1 VLVGLGWVYLDVMV
15 WWCWWWCWS
24 GYRWV
29 GLVGFNI
36 GVDLCLP
43 FFCSCGIYLLLF
55 SVCSIFVG
63 GVVVLLCRGCFL
75 LCVSC

>member
-1 VLVGLGWVYLDVMV
+1 M
-15 WWCWWWCWS
+15 
-24 GYRWV
+24 

-55 SVCSIFVG
+55 SVCLICCVGVG
-63 GVVVLLCRGCFL
+63 GVGCVCWLGLVWSFYL
-75 LCVSC
+75 MFPR